1 MLLMDLWR
9 KIFLNE
15 GLATVI
21 FVYSNG
27 LTIHSLCDDLPL
39 EKYEIMMLDGT
50 MAGESAP
57 QRAAQYA
64 AAVAGNRR
72 ALRNPE
78 PAGAGDAGDVFSPRE
93 RGGQMKSAVK
103 PPPEVV

>member
-1 MLLMDLWR
+1 MISTARWNFPASSGLNWTVAVCFFLLAG
-9 KIFLNE
+9 I
-15 GLATVI
+15 V
-21 FVYSNG
+21 
-27 LTIHSLCDDLPL
+27 
-39 EKYEIMMLDGT
+39 
-50 MAGESAP
+50 AGESAP
-57 QRAAQYA
+57 QRAAQHA